1 MKRLLFLTICLIGFS
16 MFHAQTNSKTPLM
29 GWASWNHFGVNISE
43 TIIKNQADA
52 MVSSGLAAAGY
63 NYLNIDDGFFY
74 GRYPNG
80 ALRIDSIKFPN
91 RMKYLADY
99 IHSRGLKAG
108 YYTDAGA
115 NTCGSQYN
123 GQTGG
128 VGGGLFNHD
137 QQDIDTIFK
146 SWGYDFLKVD
156 YCGGLVQKLDEKAR
170 YTAIRTAMNHTGI
183 PDIKYNV
190 CRWQF
195 PGSWITTVAD
205 SWRISTDIYLNW
217 NSVID
222 IIDKNAFLAVYASP
236 GHYND
241 MDMLEVGRGLTA
253 EEDRSHFSMWC
264 ILSSPL
270 VMGNDMTN
278 ITQTTKNI
286 LTNAEVI
293 AVNQDTTGL
302 QAKIVTDNGAGLQVW
317 AKNLNGLFSKE
328 RAVVL
333 LNRSATAASMSVK
346 WKNLNLVGSAT
357 ARNLWSHTDL
367 GVVDSMYTVTVPSHG
382 VVMLKVVGS
391 ETKLQEVFEAEYGW
405 INNFNLTSNSVLVP
419 DQGRAS
425 ADATCSGRGKAGW
438 LGFRADNYL
447 EFRDVF
453 ANIEGSY
460 KLTIIYIS
468 GESRSAILT
477 VNGKDTLLT
486 NLNSGGWTI
495 LKSFTYPVSLKK
507 GYNTIRFSNAT
518 AWLPDFDK
526 ISLDLNKYGSSTGIT
541 NVTTQPINFHPNP
554 CSSSLQIDNDEPI
567 KQVEIYSL
575 TGNLLSTHN
584 QSKINTSGLKS
595 GTYLVSVTT
604 GQGTFSKKVIKE

>member
-1 MKRLLFLTICLIGFS
+1 MKRLSLFTICLIGFS
-16 MFHAQTNSKTPLM
+16 MINAQNNSKTPLM

-43 TIIKNQADA
+43 SIIKNQADA
-52 MVSSGLAAAGY
+52 MVTSGLAAAGY

-74 GRYPNG
+74 GRYSNG

-99 IHSRGLKAG
+99 IHSRGLNAG

-123 GQTGG
+123 EQTGG
-128 VGGGLFNHD
+128 LGGGLFNHD

-170 YTAIRTAMNHTGI
+170 YSAIRTAMNNTGI
-183 PDIKYNV
+183 PDIKYNA

-195 PGSWITTVAD
+195 PGSWVTTVAD

-217 NSVID
+217 TSVTD

-270 VMGNDMTN
+270 VLGNDMTN

-333 LNRSATAASMSVK
+333 LNRSAIAAIMSVK
-346 WKNLNLVGSAT
+346 WKDLNLVGSAT
-357 ARNLWSHTDL
+357 ARNLWSHTNL
-367 GVVDSMYTVTVPSHG
+367 GVVDSMFTVTVPSHG

-425 ADATCSGRGKAGW
+425 VDATCSGRGKAGW
-438 LGFRADNYL
+438 LGCRSDNYL

-460 KLTIIYIS
+460 KLTITYIS
-468 GESRSAILT
+468 GESRNAILS

-486 NLNSGGWTI
+486 NLNSGGWTT
-495 LKSFTYPVSLKK
+495 LKSVTYPVSLKK

-554 CSSSLQIDNDEPI
+554 CSSSLQIDTEDPI

-575 TGNLLSTHN
+575 TGSLLSTHN
-584 QSKINTSGLKS
+584 QSKINTSDLKS

-604 GQGTFSKKVIKE
+604 GQGTFSQKVIKE